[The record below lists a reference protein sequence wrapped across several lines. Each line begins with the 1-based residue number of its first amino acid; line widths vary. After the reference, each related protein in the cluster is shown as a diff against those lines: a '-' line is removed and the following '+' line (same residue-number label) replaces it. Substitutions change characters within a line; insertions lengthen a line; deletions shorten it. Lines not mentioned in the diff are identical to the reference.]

1 MPLFTSDVS
10 VDSTVGLTDA
20 ELRATPVLTD
30 GSGVVQPVSG
40 TVTANAGTGTLLV
53 DGSAH
58 TQPVSGT
65 VTATGPLTDA
75 QLRATPVP
83 ISGTVST
90 TALVAT
96 TSNITQVV
104 LTNNTN
110 ATLLAI
116 NSARIKAIIFV
127 PSATLQIKLGATA
140 STTSFTYKI
149 TSNSSTIEI
158 TGYTGRIDAF
168 GSGQTVTITE
178 LS

>member
-1 MPLFTSDVS
+1 MPIFTADVS
-10 VDSTVGLTDA
+10 VDSTVGLTDTQ
-20 ELRATPVLTD
+20 LRAAPVT
-30 GSGVVQPVSG
+30 
-40 TVTANAGTGTLLV
+40 
-53 DGSAH
+53 
-58 TQPVSGT
+58 VSGT
-65 VTATGPLTDA
+65 VTATPTGTQDVNIVSTIPLPVTGPLTDT

-110 ATLLAI
+110 AQLLAA
-116 NSARIKAIIFV
+116 NSARIRAIIFV
-127 PSATLQIKLGATA
+127 PSQTLQIKLGAVA
-140 STTSFTYKI
+140 STTSFTYKVG
-149 TSNSSTIEI
+149 TANTTIEI

>member
-1 MPLFTSDVS
+1 MSISTSDVS
-10 VDSTVGLTDA
+10 VDSTVGLTDTQ
-20 ELRATPVLTD
+20 LRATPL
-30 GSGVVQPVSG
+30 PISG
-40 TVTANAGTGTLLV
+40 TITATPTGTQDVNLV
-53 DGSAH
+53 S
-58 TQPVSGT
+58 TIPVP
-65 VTATGPLTDA
+65 VTGPLTDT
-75 QLRATPVP
+75 QLRAIPVP

-116 NSARIKAIIFV
+116 NSARIKAIIFA
-127 PSATLQIKLGATA
+127 PSQTLQIKLGATA
-140 STTSFTYKI
+140 STTSFTYKV
-149 TSNSSTIEI
+149 TSANTTIEI

-168 GSGQTVTITE
+168 GTGQTVTITE

>member
-1 MPLFTSDVS
+1 MPLFSSDVT
-10 VDSTVGLTDA
+10 VDNTVLIEGGNVNA
-20 ELRATPVLTD
+20 VKTD
-30 GSGVVQPVSG
+30 GSAV
-40 TVTANAGTGTLLV
+40 
-53 DGSAH
+53 
-58 TQPVSGT
+58 TQPISGSVG
-65 VTATGPLTDA
+65 VTGSVAVTGPLTDT

-116 NSARIKAIIFV
+116 NSARIRAIIFV
-127 PSATLQIKLGATA
+127 PSQTLQIKLGATA
-140 STTSFTYKI
+140 STTSFTYKV
-149 TSNSSTIEI
+149 TAANSTIEI

-168 GSGQTVTITE
+168 GMGQTVTITE
-178 LS
+178 LT

>member
-1 MPLFTSDVS
+1 MGLFTSDVS
-10 VDSTVGLTDA
+10 VDSTVGLTDT
-20 ELRATPVLTD
+20 ELRANPVTIN
-30 GSGVVQPVSG
+30 G
-40 TVTANAGTGTLLV
+40 TVTA
-53 DGSAH
+53 S
-58 TQPVSGT
+58 
-65 VTATGPLTDA
+65 GPLTDT

-96 TSNITQVV
+96 TSNITQVL

-127 PSATLQIKLGATA
+127 PSQTLQIKLGATA
-140 STTSFTYKI
+140 STTSFTYKV
-149 TSNSSTIEI
+149 TSANSTIEI